1 MASRTV
7 YSLLDEAVDKWG
19 NAPALHQ
26 PAGNQKYRTYSWIEY
41 RQAVRE
47 IAAGLWELGMQRG
60 DVIGLGSETRAEF
73 YLADLG
79 VITCGAASAA
89 LYVNSPAAEQVGLLK
104 RCRAKLLFVEDPK
117 MMNVLKAAGGGG
129 LGIPWVLM
137 TGEAEGALTLDRL
150 RENGRKAL
158 ATDNDLFSQK
168 RAEVT
173 AEDFAILY
181 LTSGATG
188 EPKMVWNTHRALV
201 GNVDMGPGILP
212 NITPKDCAL
221 AFLPSAHIAQRIGIE
236 LLPLR
241 MGIQVYF
248 SESLARMPHEFKT
261 VKPTLFLA
269 PPRVW
274 ERVYSSVRTEI
285 RKRGAITRKMFY
297 AALGV
302 GAQVSHYK
310 QQGKPVP
317 GWLSSAWK
325 LADKAVFS
333 KIRARFGGRIRFAI
347 SGAAPLGH
355 NLGEFYE
362 AIGMPLMEGYGL
374 TEGGIVCLNAWDT
387 VRLGTVGKPLTGV
400 EIKLADDGELLV
412 RSPALA
418 SSYFQD
424 PVATAEVFQNGWL
437 HTGDLAEISPDGFAS
452 ITGRKKEMIVASNGK
467 KIYPTKLEALFK
479 TEPIISQ
486 MLLVG
491 DNESYVAALFT
502 INPAAAEAIPGLKGR
517 SMEEMAVAPQLLA
530 EVKRAVQTA
539 NKQLAPYEQIRKHT
553 VLPRDFTIEN
563 GEMTPTTKV
572 RRKQVL
578 ENFKEQIAAMYSSKE
593 DLLS

>member
-1 MASRTV
+1 MAPRSV

-19 NAPALHQ
+19 SAPALHQ
-26 PAGNQKYRTYSWIEY
+26 PIGNQKYRTYTWIEY
-41 RQAVRE
+41 REAVRE
-47 IAAGLWELGMQRG
+47 IAAGLWEMGIQRG
-60 DVIGLGSETRAEF
+60 DVVGLGSETRAEF

-79 VITCGAASAA
+79 VIACGAASAA
-89 LYVNSPAAEQVGLLK
+89 LYVNSPAADQVVLLK
-104 RCRAKLLFVEDPK
+104 RCGAKLIFVEDAK
-117 MMNVLKAAGGGG
+117 MMKSLKAAGGDT
-129 LGIPWVLM
+129 LGVPWVLM
-137 TGEAEGALTLDRL
+137 TGEAEGASTLDWL

-158 ATDNDLFSQK
+158 AADPELFSRI
-168 RAEVT
+168 RANVT
-173 AEDFAILY
+173 TEDFAILY

-201 GNVDMGPGILP
+201 ANVDMGPGILP
-212 NITPKDCAL
+212 NVTLKDCAL

-274 ERVYSSVRTEI
+274 ERVYASVRTEI
-285 RKRGAITRKMFY
+285 RKRGAVARKVFY

-317 GWLSSAWK
+317 GWLNSAWK
-325 LADKAVFS
+325 LSDKVVFS
-333 KIRARFGGRIRFAI
+333 KIRERFGGRIRFAI
-347 SGAAPLGH
+347 SGAAPLGRD
-355 NLGEFYE
+355 LGEFYE

-374 TEGGIVCLNAWDT
+374 TEGGIVCLNAWDS
-387 VRLGTVGKPLTGV
+387 VRLGTVGKPLNGV
-400 EIKLADDGELLV
+400 EIKLANDGELLV

-424 PVATAEVFQNGWL
+424 PAATAEVFRNGWL
-437 HTGDLAEISPDGFAS
+437 HTGDLAEISPDGYAS
-452 ITGRKKEMIVASNGK
+452 ITGRKKEMIVSSNGK
-467 KIYPTKLEALFK
+467 KIYPIKLEALFK
-479 TEPIISQ
+479 TEPIVSQ

-491 DNESYVAALFT
+491 DNEQYVSALFT
-502 INPAAAEAIPGLKGR
+502 INPAAAEAIPGMKGK
-517 SMEEMAVAPQLLA
+517 SIEELAAAPEVLA
-530 EVKRAVQTA
+530 EVKRAVQMA
-539 NKQLAPYEQIRKHT
+539 NKQLAQYEQIRKHT
-553 VLPRDFTIEN
+553 VLPREFTIEN

-572 RRKQVL
+572 RRKKVL

-593 DLLS
+593 DL